1 MDDINLTEDPQQEK
15 AKGAYEFWNVRETT
29 VLIRLLV
36 DGIKQGWGDK
46 NGSMSKMTV
55 EKKILPILNAT
66 VGCHKTHKH
75 YLSRLKS
82 LRKLYNSM
90 QDLIRFSSGFGWDP
104 ISKNFTA
111 PNQVW
116 DDYEKAHPT
125 KKSMRDE
132 NFEDYEDLQLIF
144 EQGLATGKNAIGL
157 GEDTDAP
164 TFGAKDDEPSELDP
178 RSFGYPDKEGSQAS
192 GFSDSTL
199 PRSTKGPSEK
209 PPPKKR
215 AKGVEGGESS
225 NSNMDGSHME
235 KSFNEMIEISIQVVS
250 LIQQREERQQREA
263 NLREM
268 EKKKNNI
275 WEAIK
280 EVFGLEEDV
289 QYDTLK
295 ELHKWGMKD
304 VFINMSIE
312 ERMGWI
318 RRNVR

>member
-1 MDDINLTEDPQQEK
+1 
-15 AKGAYEFWNVRETT
+15 
-29 VLIRLLV
+29 
-36 DGIKQGWGDK
+36 
-46 NGSMSKMTV
+46 
-55 EKKILPILNAT
+55 
-66 VGCHKTHKH
+66 
-75 YLSRLKS
+75 
-82 LRKLYNSM
+82 
-90 QDLIRFSSGFGWDP
+90 
-104 ISKNFTA
+104 
-111 PNQVW
+111 
-116 DDYEKAHPT
+116 
-125 KKSMRDE
+125 MRDE

-235 KSFNEMIEISIQVVS
+235 KSFNEMIEISNQVVS

-263 NLREM
+263 NLREV
-268 EKKKNNI
+268 EKKK
-275 WEAIK
+275 E
-280 EVFGLEEDV
+280 
-289 QYDTLK
+289 
-295 ELHKWGMKD
+295 
-304 VFINMSIE
+304 
-312 ERMGWI
+312 
-318 RRNVR
+318 

>member
-1 MDDINLTEDPQQEK
+1 MDNINLTEDSQQEK

-36 DGIKQGWGDK
+36 DGINQGWRDK

-55 EKKILPILNAT
+55 EKKILPVLNAT
-66 VGCHKTHKH
+66 VGCQKTHKH
-75 YLSRLKS
+75 YLSKIRSLK
-82 LRKLYNSM
+82 KLYKSM
-90 QDLIRFSSGFGWDP
+90 QDLTRFSSGFGWDP
-104 ISKNFTA
+104 ISKKFTA
-111 PNQVW
+111 PNHVW

-132 NFEDYEDLQLIF
+132 TFEDYEDLQLIF

-157 GEDTDAP
+157 GDDTDAQ
-164 TFGAKDDEPSELDP
+164 TFGAKDDEPFELDP
-178 RSFGYPDKEGSQAS
+178 TSFEYVEKEGSQAS
-192 GFSDSTL
+192 GFSNSTL
-199 PRSTKGPSEK
+199 LRSTKGPSQK
-209 PPPKKR
+209 APPKKR
-215 AKGVEGGESS
+215 AKGVEGEESS

-235 KSFNEMIEISIQVVS
+235 KSFNEMIEISNQIVS

-263 NLREM
+263 NLREV
-268 EKKKNNI
+268 EKNKNNI

-280 EVFGLEEDV
+280 EISGLEEDV

-304 VFINMSIE
+304 VFINMSVE

-318 RRNVR
+318 RRNVK